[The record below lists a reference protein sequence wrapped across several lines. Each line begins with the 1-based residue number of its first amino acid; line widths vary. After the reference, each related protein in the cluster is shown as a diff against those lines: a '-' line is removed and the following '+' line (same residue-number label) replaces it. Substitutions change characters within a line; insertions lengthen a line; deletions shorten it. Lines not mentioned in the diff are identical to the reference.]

1 MLNAIAYAKGMVAGH
16 QLILH
21 MLLHTR
27 VTFDA
32 ALTVR
37 PVLKT
42 DTHSYTHLHSHTL
55 IHTYTHTHAGGGY
68 NVAAAVPYCTAGA
81 CCQ

>member
-42 DTHSYTHLHSHTL
+42 DTHSYTHTH
-55 IHTYTHTHAGGGY
+55 IHTQEVDIMLQQLYHTAQQVRVVNDHR
-68 NVAAAVPYCTAGA
+68 
-81 CCQ
+81 